1 MLMKNLINLFF
12 KLGDIWTLGRHR
24 LICSDST
31 KEETYQSLMEEKKVN
46 LVVTDSQYYRHLY
59 LVSPYAATINNLSKE
74 VEKTVDKTMK
84 IIYTISGGNENE
96 SNN

>member
-1 MLMKNLINLFF
+1 MIGGLNFVIDENDKVYKTAEKYFSFGSKPISYGPFVILYQ
-12 KLGDIWTLGRHR
+12 KVKRGY
-24 LICSDST
+24 SDP
-31 KEETYQSLMEEKKVN
+31 
-46 LVVTDSQYYRHLY
+46 QYYRHLY

-74 VEKTVDKTMK
+74 VEKTADKTMK

>member
-1 MLMKNLINLFF
+1 MIGGLNFVIDENDKVYKTAEKYFLFGSKPISYGPF
-12 KLGDIWTLGRHR
+12 VILYQKVKRGY
-24 LICSDST
+24 SDP
-31 KEETYQSLMEEKKVN
+31 
-46 LVVTDSQYYRHLY
+46 QYYRHLY

-74 VEKTVDKTMK
+74 VEKTADKTMK